1 MVENEGIVF
10 TSLHYI
16 NHVNNK
22 ISKKNISNQGTKAL
36 GEYIEKLIEDIKVKA
51 SKRTFEFQRETTEV
65 RKSLSSFHSK
75 NFENAAEIN
84 AKRLLSSEIEAQKA
98 INHLGVRIQKGSLFQ
113 AVINVGE
120 GRKFVIIA
128 KADHDTY
135 LDEESYE
142 VREGLPWTKKLFK
155 SFFIT
160 INEDGSLSKVVV
172 SDTNDKVA
180 EYWWKTFL
188 ELEVVRTSSENTKK
202 MLSHILRPIN
212 RIRDDYPADY
222 EDLRNAVLG
231 YFQSNSD
238 FSFESFM
245 KTIFDNYKKIDPS
258 LDYDKKI
265 KSKINSISKKTD
277 VDTQFD
283 IDRKEVK
290 QRRTRKLDLNTGIE
304 LVLTEYNKKN
314 ITATKDKE
322 HNKCIQIKSEIG
334 YNTFLKNDDAKK

>member
-1 MVENEGIVF
+1 MEEKEGIVF

-16 NHVNNK
+16 DHVNNK
-22 ISKKNISNQGTKAL
+22 ISKKDISNKGTEAL
-36 GEYIEKLIEDIKVKA
+36 AEYIEKLIEDIKVKA
-51 SKRTFEFQRETTEV
+51 SKRTFEFQRDTTEV
-65 RKSLSSFHSK
+65 RQSLSSFFSE
-75 NFENAAEIN
+75 NFEDASETN
-84 AKRLLSSEIEAQKA
+84 AKRLLSSEVEAQKA
-98 INHLGVRIQKGSLFQ
+98 INHLGVSIQKGSLFQ
-113 AVINVGE
+113 AVLNLGD

-142 VREGLPWTKKLFK
+142 MREGLPWTKKLFK

-160 INEDGSLSKVVV
+160 INDDGSLSPVVV

-180 EYWWKTFL
+180 GYWWKTFL
-188 ELEVVRTSSENTKK
+188 ELNVVRTSGENTKK
-202 MLSHILRPIN
+202 MLGHILRPIN

-222 EDLRNAVLG
+222 EELRNAVLG

-238 FSFESFM
+238 FSLESFM
-245 KTIFDNYKKIDPS
+245 KTVFDDYNQIDPK

-265 KSKINSISKKTD
+265 KSKIDSVSKKTD

-290 QRRTRKLDLNTGIE
+290 QRRTRKLGLNTGIE
-304 LVLTEYNKKN
+304 LVLTEYNRQN
-314 ITATKDKE
+314 ITATTDKE

-334 YNTFLKNDDAKK
+334 YNTFLKNDDAEE